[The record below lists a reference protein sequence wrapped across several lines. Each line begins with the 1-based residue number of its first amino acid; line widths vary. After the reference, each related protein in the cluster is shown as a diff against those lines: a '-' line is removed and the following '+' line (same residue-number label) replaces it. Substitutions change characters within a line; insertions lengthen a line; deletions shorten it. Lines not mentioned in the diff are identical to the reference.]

1 MSKPAGIVAQRLR
14 AIVRSR
20 RFHTWARP
28 AAGAL
33 VLAAVVWRVGAAP
46 FVQGVLSIDLRALAA
61 ALVLCALSTAALAW
75 RWRIIAN
82 RLGAR
87 ITFPRAIGMYY
98 RSQFLNTVLPG
109 GVLGDV
115 HRAVAHGRDAGDL
128 PQASRAVA
136 IERVAGQLVQ
146 SSLTV
151 VVLLVVGS
159 EFAGWAFVAL
169 GIGLAALVV
178 AIVVVVASRSL
189 RRIVA
194 RELAELRV
202 GIGSAKVLLQVIATS
217 VVSLA
222 CHVALFA
229 VAVAAVG
236 EQLPPV
242 RSVAVA
248 LVVLLGSAIPV
259 NIGGWG
265 PREGVAGWV
274 FAMAGLGADAGVA
287 ASTTFGVLAMIAL
300 ASGAV
305 IALVSAMRSG
315 RRPAADAPS
324 SAVSS
329 QEGLRHAPVPA
340 LAAPSH
346 SRGGRSS

>member
-1 MSKPAGIVAQRLR
+1 V
-14 AIVRSR
+14 V
-20 RFHTWARP
+20 
-28 AAGAL
+28 
-33 VLAAVVWRVGAAP
+33 VLSAVVWRVGAAP
-46 FVQGVLSIDLRALAA
+46 FVHGVLSIDLRAVAA
-61 ALVLCALSTAALAW
+61 ALVLCALSTAVLAW

-98 RSQFLNTVLPG
+98 RSQFFNTVLPG

-128 PQASRAVA
+128 PQASCAVA
-136 IERVAGQLVQ
+136 IERVAGQVVQ
-146 SSLTV
+146 STLTV
-151 VVLLVVGS
+151 LVLLLVGS
-159 EFAGWAFVAL
+159 EFAGWAFLAL
-169 GIGLAALVV
+169 GLGLAVLVV
-178 AIVVVVASRSL
+178 AVVVVVASWPI

-194 RELAELRV
+194 REVAELRV
-202 GIGSAKVLLQVIATS
+202 GIGCVKVLLQVIATS
-217 VVSLA
+217 VVALA

-242 RSVAVA
+242 RMVAVA

-274 FAMAGLGADAGVA
+274 FAVAGLGADAGVA

-300 ASGAV
+300 VPGAV
-305 IALVSAMRSG
+305 VALVSVIRV
-315 RRPAADAPS
+315 RRHPAPATPS
-324 SAVSS
+324 ALSS
-329 QEGLRHAPVPA
+329 REGPRHAPVPV

-346 SRGGRSS
+346 SRGGGSS